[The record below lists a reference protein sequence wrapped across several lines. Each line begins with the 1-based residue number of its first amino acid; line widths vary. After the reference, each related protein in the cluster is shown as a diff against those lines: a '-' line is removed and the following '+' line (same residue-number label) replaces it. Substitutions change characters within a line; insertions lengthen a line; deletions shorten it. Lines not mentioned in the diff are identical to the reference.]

1 MAVFLFNI
9 YRINYFVH
17 WLSILTYYFVMK
29 KIFLFLCLALLTF
42 NGFSQKKGA
51 VKKPIPTASVF
62 PKLDNLQVEIKNE
75 KFQVTISEKGKTNDA
90 MIVKEV
96 DPAFTPKDCKLSSF
110 TASGV
115 KLYLL
120 TWTELSKIITGKK
133 TEDKTFVYNVIYEVT
148 SKKQVYSNY
157 QLTNHI
163 TEIVSLGG
171 TAATETQEKMRR
183 EGFEFVLNPD
193 GSVTQKNKTQQTT
206 YVYDKDKME
215 FKKK

>member
-1 MAVFLFNI
+1 
-9 YRINYFVH
+9 
-17 WLSILTYYFVMK
+17 MK
-29 KIFLFLCLALLTF
+29 KIILFVCITLLSV
-42 NGFSQKKGA
+42 NGYSQKKKVA
-51 VKKPIPTASVF
+51 AKKPATTAF
-62 PKLDNLQVEIKNE
+62 PKLDNLTTEVKNGN
-75 KFQVTISEKGKTNDA
+75 FQVSISEKGKSGDLLVVKAVDASFAPTN
-90 MIVKEV
+90 
-96 DPAFTPKDCKLSSF
+96 CKLSSF
-110 TASGV
+110 MANGV

-120 TWTELSKIITGKK
+120 SWTELNTIKTGLK
-133 TEDKTFVYNVIYEVT
+133 TEERTTIYSVIYEIV

-193 GSVTQKNKTQQTT
+193 GSVTQKSKTQQTT
-206 YVYDKDKME
+206 FVYDAAKME

>member
-1 MAVFLFNI
+1 MT
-9 YRINYFVH
+9 
-17 WLSILTYYFVMK
+17 LSSF
-29 KIFLFLCLALLTF
+29 
-42 NGFSQKKGA
+42 GQKKGA
-51 VKKPIPTASVF
+51 VKKPATTASVF
-62 PKLDNLQVEIKNE
+62 PKLDNLQVEVKGG
-75 KFQVTISEKGKTNDA
+75 KFQVAISEKGKTNDA
-90 MIVKEV
+90 LVIKEV
-96 DPAFTPKDCKLSSF
+96 TTGFAPNACKLSSF
-110 TASGV
+110 MANGV

-120 TWTELSKIITGKK
+120 TWTELSLTKSANK
-133 TEDKTFVYNVIYEVT
+133 TEEKTTIYSVIYEIV

-171 TAATETQEKMRR
+171 TAATETQERNRK
-183 EGFEFVLNPD
+183 EGFEFTLNQD

>member
-1 MAVFLFNI
+1 
-9 YRINYFVH
+9 
-17 WLSILTYYFVMK
+17 MK
-29 KIFLFLCLALLTF
+29 KIILFVCVALLSV
-42 NGFSQKKGA
+42 NCFSQKKGVA
-51 VKKPIPTASVF
+51 KKPAAATLAF
-62 PKLDNLQVEIKNE
+62 PQLDNLQVEIKNG
-75 KFQVTISEKGKTNDA
+75 KFQVSISEKGKTND
-90 MIVKEV
+90 MLIVKDV
-96 DPAFTPKDCKLSSF
+96 DAAFTPKDCKLNSF
-110 TASGV
+110 MASGV

-120 TWTELSKIITGKK
+120 TWTEINTVKTNMK
-133 TEDKTFVYNVIYEVT
+133 TEERTTIYSVIYEVT
-148 SKKQVYSNY
+148 AKKQVYSNY

-183 EGFEFVLNPD
+183 EGFEFKLNPD

>member
-1 MAVFLFNI
+1 
-9 YRINYFVH
+9 
-17 WLSILTYYFVMK
+17 MK
-29 KIFLFLCLALLTF
+29 KIFLFLCIGLLTF
-42 NGFSQKKGA
+42 NGFSQKKTRGGA
-51 VKKPIPTASVF
+51 EQSGAKTTTSKANTTSAL
-62 PKLDNLQVEIKNE
+62 PKLDNLQVEIKNG
-75 KFQVTISEKGKTNDA
+75 KFQVSITEKGKTNDA
-90 MIVKEV
+90 MIVKDV
-96 DPAFTPKDCKLSSF
+96 DAAFTPKDCKLSSF

-120 TWTELSKIITGKK
+120 TWTELSTIKSPKK
-133 TEDKTFVYNVIYEVT
+133 TEDKTTIYSVIYEIT

-163 TEIVSLGG
+163 TETVSLGG

-183 EGFEFVLNPD
+183 EGFEFTLNPD

-206 YVYDKDKME
+206 FVYDKDKME

>member
-1 MAVFLFNI
+1 
-9 YRINYFVH
+9 
-17 WLSILTYYFVMK
+17 MK
-29 KIFLFLCLALLTF
+29 KIFLFLCVGLLTF

-51 VKKPIPTASVF
+51 VKKIIPTASVF
-62 PKLDNLQVEIKNE
+62 PKLDNLQVEIKNA

-90 MIVKEV
+90 MIVKDV
-96 DPAFTPKDCKLSSF
+96 DASFAPTNCKLSSF
-110 TASGV
+110 MASGV

-120 TWTELSKIITGKK
+120 TWTELSQTKTAKK
-133 TEDKTFVYNVIYEVT
+133 TEDKTTIYSVIYEIT

-171 TAATETQEKMRR
+171 TAASETQEKIRR
-183 EGFEFVLNPD
+183 EGFEFLLNPD

-206 YVYDKDKME
+206 FVYDKDKME

>member
-1 MAVFLFNI
+1 
-9 YRINYFVH
+9 
-17 WLSILTYYFVMK
+17 MK
-29 KIFLFLCLALLTF
+29 KIFLFLCVGLLTF

-51 VKKPIPTASVF
+51 VKKITPTASVF
-62 PKLDNLQVEIKNE
+62 PKLDNLQVEIKNA

-90 MIVKEV
+90 MIVKDV
-96 DPAFTPKDCKLSSF
+96 DASFAPTNCKLSSF
-110 TASGV
+110 MASGV

-120 TWTELSKIITGKK
+120 TWTEVSQTKTAKK
-133 TEDKTFVYNVIYEVT
+133 TEDKTTIYSVIYEIT

-171 TAATETQEKMRR
+171 TAASETQEKIRR
-183 EGFEFVLNPD
+183 EGFEFLLNPD

-206 YVYDKDKME
+206 FVYDKDKME